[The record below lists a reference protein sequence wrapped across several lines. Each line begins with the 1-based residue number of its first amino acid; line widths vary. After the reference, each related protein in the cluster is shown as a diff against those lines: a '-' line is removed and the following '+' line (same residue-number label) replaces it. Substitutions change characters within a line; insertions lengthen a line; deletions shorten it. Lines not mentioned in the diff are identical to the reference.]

1 MQPRQGQ
8 NLLAPHNPMQKNC
21 NGNSFS
27 LPTRAESLRESVHIV
42 NFEKWAPDFPL
53 DPHVQKLGRVTK
65 VP

>member
-42 NFEKWAPDFPL
+42 NFEKWAPDFEVAIRWI
-53 DPHVQKLGRVTK
+53 HMCRNLGG
-65 VP
+65 